1 MENTTNSGNFEKVQ
15 EVLKEYG
22 FDIGYGFFIGW
33 VIGFTLKKF
42 FKIFAFAFGVYLLTL
57 FWLQHNGFITIHW
70 DAFGQWIQHGQQ
82 EFQNYIKSL
91 FNAVPFSAA
100 FAVGFAV
107 GFKMG

>member
-1 MENTTNSGNFEKVQ
+1 MENATSSAGFETIQ
-15 EVLKEYG
+15 EVLKNYG

-42 FKIFAFAFGVYLLTL
+42 FKAFAFALGVYLLSL

-70 DAFGQWIQHGQQ
+70 DVFGQWIQHGQ
-82 EFQNYIKSL
+82 EAFQNYVKGL
-91 FNAVPFSAA
+91 FKAVPFSAS